1 MAININPN
9 AFSPSATGTR
19 PAERAAATS
28 DARAAASTS
37 SGTIVQDG
45 VSLSATSRQLAQS
58 AIQAEQRDASLTRS
72 QLADEASRL
81 RDQFSGNTY
90 NEAAAVREVPDTDD
104 PALLERAKQA
114 TEFTQSHGR
123 RGTNP
128 FANLSDD
135 QLTLVMYDDSGS
147 YTTNERRA
155 AYLEQTDRRQDWKKV
170 SWQRAWRNIKRPAR
184 TTNSSRIVLITT
196 KDCRRSNRR
205 SIQSITSNA
214 GNTGSRTI
222 SLILG
227 HQRLTLSTANC
238 IVGLIKTVE
247 LTTVTIPRKGE

>member
-1 MAININPN
+1 VAININPN

-45 VSLSATSRQLAQS
+45 VSLSTTSRQLAQS

-114 TEFTQSHGR
+114 TDFTQSHGQ

-155 AYLEQTDRRQDWKKV
+155 AYLEQTDRRQDWKKSV
-170 SWQRAWRNIKRPAR
+170 VA
-184 TTNSSRIVLITT
+184 
-196 KDCRRSNRR
+196 
-205 SIQSITSNA
+205 A
-214 GNTGSRTI
+214 GMAEYKATG
-222 SLILG
+222 
-227 HQRLTLSTANC
+227 QNDKFFQNC
-238 IVGLIKTVE
+238 IDYYEGLPPIEQAQYPVDYVE
-247 LTTVTIPRKGE
+247 RRQHWIENNKPYSGAPTINAIDR